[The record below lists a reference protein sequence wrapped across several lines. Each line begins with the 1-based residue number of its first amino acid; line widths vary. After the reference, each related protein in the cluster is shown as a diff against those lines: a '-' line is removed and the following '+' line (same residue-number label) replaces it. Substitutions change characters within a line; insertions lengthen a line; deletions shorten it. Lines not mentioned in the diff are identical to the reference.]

1 MGKKN
6 YGDLLGVEK
15 KNARHSKKKKKKK
28 KKERGKMSA
37 LSSPPPPQNP
47 SSILQKRSFALAL
60 LRDAAS
66 VLEFPISA
74 CCSSVYFYRSFVKQ
88 QQRQQND
95 RKKKKSTS
103 TSSSW
108 SFELECAIT
117 TCLYL
122 ASKVEDSARRVS
134 DVCNVVRRCR
144 LRLQKEV
151 LEELG
156 VADVEEKN
164 AAAAETNENEVI
176 VVGESY
182 YERKDVILELERDV
196 LRALGFQLNRT
207 PQPHKYA
214 LALVKRR
221 FGEEAK
227 PATEVEAQLAENV
240 DVILEGVLFG
250 DDSDVDKKE
259 EKVCDWEVKRVAVAA
274 VALAEE
280 KCGVKVKPNCAW
292 EELLGG
298 IDVMVKM
305 REDVKVLKAACATY
319 ESLKI

>member
-1 MGKKN
+1 
-6 YGDLLGVEK
+6 
-15 KNARHSKKKKKKK
+15 
-28 KKERGKMSA
+28 MSA
-37 LSSPPPPQNP
+37 LSPPPPPPNNP

-88 QQRQQND
+88 RQRRNYD
-95 RKKKKSTS
+95 DGKKKKSTS
-103 TSSSW
+103 SSSW

-156 VADVEEKN
+156 CAVDDDAEEKKN
-164 AAAAETNENEVI
+164 AAAETNENEVI

-196 LRALGFQLNRT
+196 LRALGFELNRT

-221 FGEEAK
+221 FGDEAK
-227 PATEVEAQLAENV
+227 AATEVEAQLAESV

-250 DDSDVDKKE
+250 DDSDVADE
-259 EKVCDWEVKRVAVAA
+259 GEKVCDWEVKRVAVAA

>member
-1 MGKKN
+1 
-6 YGDLLGVEK
+6 
-15 KNARHSKKKKKKK
+15 
-28 KKERGKMSA
+28 MSA
-37 LSSPPPPQNP
+37 LSSPPPPRQNP
-47 SSILQKRSFALAL
+47 SSILRKRSFALAL

-88 QQRQQND
+88 RRQRNYD
-95 RKKKKSTS
+95 DSGKKKKSTS
-103 TSSSW
+103 SSSW

-156 VADVEEKN
+156 CVVDDAEEKKN

-196 LRALGFQLNRT
+196 LRALGFELNRT

-221 FGEEAK
+221 FGDEAK
-227 PATEVEAQLAENV
+227 AATEVEAQLAESV

-250 DDSDVDKKE
+250 DDSDVDDEE

>member
-1 MGKKN
+1 
-6 YGDLLGVEK
+6 
-15 KNARHSKKKKKKK
+15 
-28 KKERGKMSA
+28 MSA
-37 LSSPPPPQNP
+37 LSSPPPPQKNP
-47 SSILQKRSFALAL
+47 SSMLQKRSFALAL

-88 QQRQQND
+88 RQRQQND
-95 RKKKKSTS
+95 GKKKKSTS

-156 VADVEEKN
+156 VADVEEKEN

-240 DVILEGVLFG
+240 DVILEGVMFG
-250 DDSDVDKKE
+250 DDSDVDEEE

>member
-1 MGKKN
+1 
-6 YGDLLGVEK
+6 
-15 KNARHSKKKKKKK
+15 
-28 KKERGKMSA
+28 MSA
-37 LSSPPPPQNP
+37 LSPPPPPPNNP

-88 QQRQQND
+88 RQRRNYD
-95 RKKKKSTS
+95 DGKKKKSTS
-103 TSSSW
+103 SSSW

-156 VADVEEKN
+156 CVVDDAEEEKKN
-164 AAAAETNENEVI
+164 AAAETNENEVI

-196 LRALGFQLNRT
+196 LRALGFELNRT

-221 FGEEAK
+221 FGDEAK
-227 PATEVEAQLAENV
+227 AATEVEAQLAESV

-250 DDSDVDKKE
+250 DDSDVADE
-259 EKVCDWEVKRVAVAA
+259 GEKVCDWEVKRVAVAA

>member
-1 MGKKN
+1 
-6 YGDLLGVEK
+6 
-15 KNARHSKKKKKKK
+15 
-28 KKERGKMSA
+28 MSA
-37 LSSPPPPQNP
+37 LSPPPPPPNNP

-88 QQRQQND
+88 RQQRNYD
-95 RKKKKSTS
+95 DGKKKKSTS
-103 TSSSW
+103 SSSW

-156 VADVEEKN
+156 CAVDDDAEEKKN
-164 AAAAETNENEVI
+164 AAAETNENEVI

-196 LRALGFQLNRT
+196 LRALGFELNRT

-221 FGEEAK
+221 FGDEAK
-227 PATEVEAQLAENV
+227 AATEVEAQLAESV

-250 DDSDVDKKE
+250 DDSDVADE
-259 EKVCDWEVKRVAVAA
+259 GEKVCDWEVKRVAVAA

>member
-1 MGKKN
+1 
-6 YGDLLGVEK
+6 
-15 KNARHSKKKKKKK
+15 
-28 KKERGKMSA
+28 MSA

-47 SSILQKRSFALAL
+47 SSIFQKRSFALAL

-74 CCSSVYFYRSFVKQ
+74 CYSSVYFYRSFVKQ

-95 RKKKKSTS
+95 GKKKKSALS
-103 TSSSW
+103 SPSSSSSSW

-151 LEELG
+151 LEGLG
-156 VADVEEKN
+156 CVADDVEEKKN

-227 PATEVEAQLAENV
+227 AATEVEAQLAESV
-240 DVILEGVLFG
+240 DLILEGVLFG
-250 DDSDVDKKE
+250 DDSDEDDEE

-305 REDVKVLKAACATY
+305 REDVKVIKAACATY
-319 ESLKI
+319 ESLKL